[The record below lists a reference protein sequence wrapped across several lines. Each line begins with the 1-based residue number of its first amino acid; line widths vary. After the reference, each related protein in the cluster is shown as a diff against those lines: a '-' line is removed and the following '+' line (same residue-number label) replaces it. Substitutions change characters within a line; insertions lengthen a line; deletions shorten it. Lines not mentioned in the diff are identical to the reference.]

1 LKRIVHSKLYKD
13 VGKEEL
19 IMGTLVKNNRSLFP
33 AMPSFFDD
41 VLPRDLFNWP
51 LTRNMEQGSVPA
63 VNVRETNDAY
73 ELEVAAPGMSK
84 GDFNVKLDNNL
95 LVISAEKEHKQEDQ
109 DEHNNYTRKEFSYH
123 SFVRTFSL
131 PERLVQG
138 DKIAARYHDGILTI
152 TVPKTEEAKVK
163 PPKQIEIS

>member
-1 LKRIVHSKLYKD
+1 
-13 VGKEEL
+13 
-19 IMGTLVKNNRSLFP
+19 MGTLVRNNRSLFP

-41 VLPRDLFNWP
+41 VMTRDWLSWP
-51 LTRNMEQGSVPA
+51 LSQSTERWSMPA

-73 ELEVAAPGMSK
+73 ELEVAAPGMTK
-84 GDFNVKLDNNL
+84 QDFKVKLDNNML
-95 LVISAEKEHKQEDQ
+95 EISAEKEHREEQQEND
-109 DEHNNYTRKEFSYH
+109 NYTRREFNYQ

-138 DKIAARYHDGILTI
+138 EKISAKYHDGILHI

>member
-1 LKRIVHSKLYKD
+1 
-13 VGKEEL
+13 
-19 IMGTLVKNNRSLFP
+19 MGTLVKNNRSLFP

-41 VLPRDLFNWP
+41 VMSHDWFNWP
-51 LTRNMEQGSVPA
+51 LSQNTERWSMPA

-73 ELEVAAPGMSK
+73 ELEVAAPGMTK
-84 GDFNVKLDNNL
+84 QDFKVRLDNNML
-95 LVISAEKEHKQEDQ
+95 EISAEKEHTQEAG
-109 DEHNNYTRKEFSYH
+109 EHDNYTRREFNYR

-138 DKIAARYHDGILTI
+138 DKISAQYKDGILLI